1 LLAGL
6 AGRARRPLCTG
17 RAWRTGRA
25 RRAELAEDLA
35 EPVVHGLKRRGPVV
49 ERQVV
54 NGGETGDGLVH
65 PGVTGAFGSRLRTF
79 GIHVLIFLRLRET
92 SALSGMRYPPRER
105 YRPLRN
111 EAHMK
116 SAEECR
122 EALQKLASRLS
133 EMNPAD
139 RDAYFGNQTMS
150 VTIPDLGVT
159 FGTKLDSGDAPV
171 REIGPGEPPADIRL
185 TANSDEV
192 VSLAESPMN
201 IARAWVAG
209 RVKIDASMRDLLRLR
224 RLL

>member
-1 LLAGL
+1 
-6 AGRARRPLCTG
+6 
-17 RAWRTGRA
+17 
-25 RRAELAEDLA
+25 
-35 EPVVHGLKRRGPVV
+35 
-49 ERQVV
+49 
-54 NGGETGDGLVH
+54 
-65 PGVTGAFGSRLRTF
+65 
-79 GIHVLIFLRLRET
+79 
-92 SALSGMRYPPRER
+92 
-105 YRPLRN
+105 
-111 EAHMK
+111 MK

-133 EMNPAD
+133 ELSPAD
-139 RDAYFGNQTMS
+139 REAYFGSQTIS

-159 FGTKLDSGDAPV
+159 FGTKLNSGDAPV

>member
-1 LLAGL
+1 
-6 AGRARRPLCTG
+6 
-17 RAWRTGRA
+17 
-25 RRAELAEDLA
+25 
-35 EPVVHGLKRRGPVV
+35 
-49 ERQVV
+49 
-54 NGGETGDGLVH
+54 
-65 PGVTGAFGSRLRTF
+65 
-79 GIHVLIFLRLRET
+79 
-92 SALSGMRYPPRER
+92 
-105 YRPLRN
+105 
-111 EAHMK
+111 MK

-139 RDAYFGNQTMS
+139 RDAYFGNQTIS

-159 FGTKLDSGDAPV
+159 FGTRLDSADAPV